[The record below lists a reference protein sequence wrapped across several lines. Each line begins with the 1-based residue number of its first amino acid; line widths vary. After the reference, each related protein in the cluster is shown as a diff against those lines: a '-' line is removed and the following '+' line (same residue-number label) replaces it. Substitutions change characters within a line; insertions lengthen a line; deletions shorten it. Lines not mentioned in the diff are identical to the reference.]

1 MAFDKL
7 NFEKVKNKNTVICG
21 FTITVMAKRLFLCFT

>member
-7 NFEKVKNKNTVICG
+7 NFEKVKNKNTSICD